1 MTNLDSILKSR
12 HTTLITKVHL
22 VKAMV
27 KCGEFQPR
35 DRCREVSRGAKQ
47 KSFCGKNL
55 WIITLDPLG
64 EETFLS

>member
-1 MTNLDSILKSR
+1 MDFYKVSSFMREK
-12 HTTLITKVHL
+12 ITMKL
-22 VKAMV
+22 EA